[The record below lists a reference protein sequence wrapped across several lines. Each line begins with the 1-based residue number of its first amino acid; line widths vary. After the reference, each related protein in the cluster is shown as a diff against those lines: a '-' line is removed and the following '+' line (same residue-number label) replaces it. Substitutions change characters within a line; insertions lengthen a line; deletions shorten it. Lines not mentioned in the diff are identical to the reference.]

1 MHKIEP
7 RQLLPLLGGIRAQHY
22 VFRIDIVRFN
32 QNLLKSLSQYPN
44 FSCTDCS
51 MENSDSADKRCE
63 PRRKVLKNGKI
74 VSSDSSTVLDVVIR
88 DISRGGARI
97 KIPASIDIADE
108 FDLIVPAD
116 GLRHPCRICW
126 RKGDQL
132 GVQFTAPSRHYA
144 AVKPAFTPDLRQKTD
159 SNALSV
165 SAVLSPTPHSTS
177 SEKAQILSEISLGFI
192 SDQLSSDRGTCL
204 VHVQLS
210 NRGKIDAYQPFL
222 CLPSLGLRL
231 VAASGWQMQ
240 EVTLVRKMYRFG
252 QVGSA
257 ILVAGQSLCCC
268 TIRLPFTTT
277 NGGMLEF
284 EAGNHH
290 AFGAL
295 PDLRLTS
302 IVGAGNYPT
311 SRSPLVVSAASMREL
326 FAQLSKTNETPY
338 ISGDRQGSAEI
349 VDQKTDTSPRFVR
362 QLLPAQ
368 TKA

>member
-1 MHKIEP
+1 M
-7 RQLLPLLGGIRAQHY
+7 
-22 VFRIDIVRFN
+22 
-32 QNLLKSLSQYPN
+32 SLSKYPN
-44 FSCTDCS
+44 FSCTDGC
-51 MENSDSADKRCE
+51 MENSDWAEKRCE

-97 KIPASIDIADE
+97 KVTASIDIADE

-132 GVQFTAPSRHYA
+132 GVEFTAPSRHYV
-144 AVKPAFTPDLRQKTD
+144 AVKPAFTPNLQQKTD

-165 SAVLSPTPHSTS
+165 SAVLSPTAHSAS
-177 SEKAQILSEISLGFI
+177 SESAQILSEISLSLINDPLI
-192 SDQLSSDRGTCL
+192 SGRGTCL
-204 VHVQLS
+204 VHVQLC
-210 NRGKIDAYQPFL
+210 NRGKIDACQPFL

-240 EVTLVRKMYRFG
+240 EVTLVRKMFRFG

-311 SRSPLVVSAASMREL
+311 SRSPLVVPAASMREL
-326 FAQLSKTNETPY
+326 FAQLSKTDEIPC
-338 ISGDRQGSAEI
+338 ISGDGQGSAEI
-349 VDQKTDTSPRFVR
+349 FDQKTSTSRHVVR
-362 QLLPAQ
+362 QLAPPPTTA
-368 TKA
+368 